1 MRTAAADVELHGRKI
16 RTGDRVVIWNA
27 SANRDEEK
35 FTEPYRFDIARTPNE
50 HLAFGYGEHFCLGAN
65 LARLEMKVMIEEVM
79 RRMPDLEPAGEMQRL
94 RSNFVAGIKHMPVR
108 FTPTPALG

>member
-1 MRTAAADVELHGRKI
+1 
-16 RTGDRVVIWNA
+16 
-27 SANRDEEK
+27 
-35 FTEPYRFDIARTPNE
+35 
-50 HLAFGYGEHFCLGAN
+50 
-65 LARLEMKVMIEEVM
+65 M